1 MSHFIQFRYKWKNII
16 YGWLKLIATLTF
28 IDLYRFILQAVSSLE
43 GYRCFKLPTFIWLQ
57 FKYMNCLM
65 RYKYIPKHISLKK
78 SKLCTKYIKN
88 MPVKMLQSPDCLWSM
103 KMPLVLALLVG
114 KWTQCHDYRIRWWRY
129 MLSVIL
135 FHRAGTKFS
144 LVTEC
149 KPGSIHQI
157 GRIAFVSA
165 FGKQTPESGWR
176 SGRLTGFSRAG
187 LRSSLV
193 VMRAEHVPAE
203 MLP

>member
-65 RYKYIPKHISLKK
+65 RYKYIPKYISLKK
-78 SKLCTKYIKN
+78 SKLCTKIYQKHALW
-88 MPVKMLQSPDCLWSM
+88 KCYRQSPDCLWSM

-114 KWTQCHDYRIRWWRY
+114 KWTQCHDYRSRWWTY
-129 MLSVIL
+129 TLFVIL

-144 LVTEC
+144 LVTQC
-149 KPGSIHQI
+149 KPGRIHQI
-157 GRIAFVSA
+157 GKIASA
-165 FGKQTPESGWR
+165 FGRQNPESGWR

-193 VMRAEHVPAE
+193 VVRAEHIPAE
-203 MLP
+203 FFP

>member
-16 YGWLKLIATLTF
+16 YSWLKLIATLTF

-103 KMPLVLALLVG
+103 KMPLMLALLVG

-157 GRIAFVSA
+157 GRIAFVSV
-165 FGKQTPESGWR
+165 FGKQNPESGWR